1 MNDTLES
8 GGLMPRSL
16 AEMVREFI
24 DECEKEYNSDEY
36 VADNSRHYYHC
47 HHNPPH
53 HLLVEGEQVQLHDG
67 GAERSQVSG
76 DQRCHTVEKFLTHQ
90 RSSCYKT

>member
-16 AEMVREFI
+16 AEMVRELVVKFI

-36 VADNSRHYYHC
+36 VADNS
-47 HHNPPH
+47 
-53 HLLVEGEQVQLHDG
+53 
-67 GAERSQVSG
+67 
-76 DQRCHTVEKFLTHQ
+76 
-90 RSSCYKT
+90 

>member
-24 DECEKEYNSDEY
+24 DEYEKEYDSDEY
-36 VADNSRHYYHC
+36 VADNS
-47 HHNPPH
+47 
-53 HLLVEGEQVQLHDG
+53 
-67 GAERSQVSG
+67 
-76 DQRCHTVEKFLTHQ
+76 
-90 RSSCYKT
+90 

>member
-24 DECEKEYNSDEY
+24 DECDKEYSSGEY
-36 VADNSRHYYHC
+36 VADNS
-47 HHNPPH
+47 
-53 HLLVEGEQVQLHDG
+53 
-67 GAERSQVSG
+67 
-76 DQRCHTVEKFLTHQ
+76 
-90 RSSCYKT
+90 